1 LKLMEFGVFAE
12 TGCMSFLVAFV
23 TGNVFKVKFW
33 FGF

>member
-1 LKLMEFGVFAE
+1 MEFGVDFAE
-12 TGCMSFLVAFV
+12 TGCMSFLVASV